1 MATTTQ
7 AKKTVVKKTPA
18 EKATDQVSLKNIE
31 NTVNKTIEDVREEA
45 TVIFGKV
52 KGTFSKAQDNYKR
65 SWFAGLGLI
74 GRSAD
79 GLQARYQTMTEERQK
94 LVKELAARGEQA
106 QDDASNRI
114 KESRVTLEKKV
125 EEAKSHVSKL
135 PTFKNVPSMIKDVSD
150 KLETLSKNIKKA
162 A

>member
-7 AKKTVVKKTPA
+7 AKKTVVKKTSA
-18 EKATDQVSLKNIE
+18 KKATDQVSVKNIE
-31 NTVNKTIEDVREEA
+31 NTVNKTIGDVREEA

-52 KGTFSKAQDNYKR
+52 KGNFSKARNNYKR
-65 SWFAGLGLI
+65 SWLAGLGLI

-79 GLQARYQTMTEERQK
+79 ELQARYETMTEERQK
-94 LVKELAARGEQA
+94 LVKELVARGEQV

-114 KESRVTLEKKV
+114 KESRATLEEKL
-125 EEAKSHVSKL
+125 EEAKSHVSEL
-135 PTFKNVPSMIKDVSD
+135 PTFKNVPSMIKGVSD
-150 KLETLSKNIKKA
+150 RLEALSKNIKKA